1 MLALLPAAAA
11 AAAAAEPRVPCAG
24 PTLDRCSVAAAAI
37 QSAVSAPAPQRFAA
51 AAAAAASAAAANLL
65 PALKP

>member
-1 MLALLPAAAA
+1 MLALLPAAAAA

-51 AAAAAASAAAANLL
+51 AAAAASAAAANLL